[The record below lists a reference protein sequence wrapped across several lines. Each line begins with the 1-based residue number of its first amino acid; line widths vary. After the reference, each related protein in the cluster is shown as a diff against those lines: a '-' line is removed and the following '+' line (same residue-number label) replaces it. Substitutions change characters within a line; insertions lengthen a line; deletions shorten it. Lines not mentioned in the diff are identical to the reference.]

1 MENATIKKPVLRT
14 LFNGLVILSLA
25 GLLIGLFAYGYMGSF
40 IRIVGDDYCYGG
52 VLNKYG
58 FFNAQIQAYA
68 NKMPFHG
75 NRYTLNFISMFLS
88 LFPPV
93 INGYIPFL
101 TIIYFGFAIYYLLSR
116 ITIRINLSAP
126 KVFLLILSLLIVF
139 FSILTAPTVK
149 QSLYFRSA
157 MLPSFLPIISSL
169 ILMALIL
176 HVDTHR
182 WYFGLLVFVFSFL
195 NAGLSENGASF
206 QGVLMGILV
215 ICGFWMT
222 NKNIENGKT
231 TTYLSLTAI
240 IATIIAGIAMWL
252 SPSIAEVQE
261 QMNLSIVGTLS
272 LSFRHTVDFFL
283 GTIRSQI
290 LVAGILIFAGLIVF
304 MLCNVNKRFVKTFF
318 SIKTRSW
325 LLATL
330 LHQIISF
337 LLIFSIMVP
346 SAFTRNVYPDPRHLI
361 GGSLVMVMNLLIS
374 GFFLGGLFCLGLN
387 YFRIQIKPEL
397 LLIFSF
403 LLLLISLAYP
413 VRYFPQ
419 ITKDRILFQ
428 YWSIQWNQRHQEII
442 EAAAAGYTEV
452 HVMELDHIIEE
463 VGELGPD
470 PNINW
475 YNQCAAQYYG
485 LTIFADQS
493 GWEEEFVIFQ
503 QKITG
508 E

>member
-1 MENATIKKPVLRT
+1 
-14 LFNGLVILSLA
+14 
-25 GLLIGLFAYGYMGSF
+25 
-40 IRIVGDDYCYGG
+40 
-52 VLNKYG
+52 
-58 FFNAQIQAYA
+58 
-68 NKMPFHG
+68 
-75 NRYTLNFISMFLS
+75 
-88 LFPPV
+88 
-93 INGYIPFL
+93 
-101 TIIYFGFAIYYLLSR
+101 
-116 ITIRINLSAP
+116 
-126 KVFLLILSLLIVF
+126 
-139 FSILTAPTVK
+139 
-149 QSLYFRSA
+149 
-157 MLPSFLPIISSL
+157 
-169 ILMALIL
+169 
-176 HVDTHR
+176 
-182 WYFGLLVFVFSFL
+182 
-195 NAGLSENGASF
+195 
-206 QGVLMGILV
+206 
-215 ICGFWMT
+215 
-222 NKNIENGKT
+222 
-231 TTYLSLTAI
+231 
-240 IATIIAGIAMWL
+240 
-252 SPSIAEVQE
+252 
-261 QMNLSIVGTLS
+261 
-272 LSFRHTVDFFL
+272 
-283 GTIRSQI
+283 
-290 LVAGILIFAGLIVF
+290 
-304 MLCNVNKRFVKTFF
+304 
-318 SIKTRSW
+318 
-325 LLATL
+325 
-330 LHQIISF
+330 
-337 LLIFSIMVP
+337 
-346 SAFTRNVYPDPRHLI
+346 
-361 GGSLVMVMNLLIS
+361 MVMNLLIS